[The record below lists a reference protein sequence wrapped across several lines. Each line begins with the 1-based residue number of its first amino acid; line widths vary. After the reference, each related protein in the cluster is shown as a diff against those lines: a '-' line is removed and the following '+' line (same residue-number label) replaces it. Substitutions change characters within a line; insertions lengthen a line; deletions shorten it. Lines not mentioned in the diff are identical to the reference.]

1 MSKRNES
8 VFPEEAVEAALPLA
22 ALSLEGAPPF
32 GRFRAFIE
40 FINLRVWGL
49 SGVNNNAYVILAT

>member
-40 FINLRVWGL
+40 FINLRV
-49 SGVNNNAYVILAT
+49 